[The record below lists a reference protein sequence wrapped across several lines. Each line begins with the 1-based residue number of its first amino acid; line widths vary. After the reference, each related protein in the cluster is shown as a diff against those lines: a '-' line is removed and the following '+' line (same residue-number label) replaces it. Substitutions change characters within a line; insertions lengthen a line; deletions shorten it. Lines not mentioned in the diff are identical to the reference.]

1 MGETSFKLPQ
11 EKLIVK
17 YIKRRKGLASGQHI
31 GEDHV
36 ISGGMLTNA
45 TKRFTAPLRR
55 NGSLANV
62 LTNDEKDHLESLTG
76 LNLSIYGDFWV
87 DHYVTLRK
95 ESNQFD
101 LSNPMDYISVAILK
115 SLKDLIAPNW
125 ASRNNKQSYEFVIV
139 EDGAEF
145 KEDKR
150 KYDTKKDAF
159 KLYGKIE
166 DDKEHLLGILKLLT
180 NRAISD
186 NSTLEWIQGK
196 VEEVIDNDPSKFVG
210 VVKDSALATKLLINK
225 GVNAGVI
232 NKTSNKYITAD
243 GLPLCSVDE
252 NPTFDKAV
260 KYLDNPKNQEV
271 RSLIE
276 AKINNAE

>member
-87 DHYVTLRK
+87 DHYVT
-95 ESNQFD
+95 
-101 LSNPMDYISVAILK
+101 
-115 SLKDLIAPNW
+115 
-125 ASRNNKQSYEFVIV
+125 
-139 EDGAEF
+139 
-145 KEDKR
+145 
-150 KYDTKKDAF
+150 
-159 KLYGKIE
+159 
-166 DDKEHLLGILKLLT
+166 
-180 NRAISD
+180 
-186 NSTLEWIQGK
+186 
-196 VEEVIDNDPSKFVG
+196 
-210 VVKDSALATKLLINK
+210 
-225 GVNAGVI
+225 
-232 NKTSNKYITAD
+232 
-243 GLPLCSVDE
+243 
-252 NPTFDKAV
+252 
-260 KYLDNPKNQEV
+260 
-271 RSLIE
+271 
-276 AKINNAE
+276 